1 MRGRAGPG
9 VLVTGWAGRQGR
21 QRYVRRV
28 VREHGGVKRLFVS
41 HTVTGPC
48 PCQANYFPI
57 TGPDALSPHCHHPHQ
72 HQHLPSVA
80 TALTS
85 HPVPLPTP
93 RASGEKDNL
102 WDVVTR
108 AEPSLS
114 SPTKIFTISPR
125 AHPRK
130 GLSVVKRISCFPA
143 FFLFCI
149 SSAKNNTK

>member
-1 MRGRAGPG
+1 MC
-9 VLVTGWAGRQGR
+9 
-21 QRYVRRV
+21 
-28 VREHGGVKRLFVS
+28 

-57 TGPDALSPHCHHPHQ
+57 TGPDALSPHCHHPHHH

-130 GLSVVKRISCFPA
+130 GLSVVNRISCFPA

-149 SSAKNNTK
+149 SSAKNNTNETTSQNLLSIYHIFQVDSSSFSKAVFRQSWVL